1 MSTLAHSAR
10 GTAGKA
16 GNSAVVH
23 GLARGGFV
31 GYGILHLVVAWLAVQ
46 IAVGHSS
53 NETDQS
59 GAFQLLVRE
68 PFGRPL
74 VWIIVVGLAGM
85 ALWQLF
91 AATTG
96 YQTTGLGRRAASD
109 APSQTGRNERG
120 KRKVVERIGAAAR
133 AVIYAALAW
142 DAGKVAAG
150 SPTSSAGEQRQT
162 TAGVLAHT
170 PGRVLVALAGVAV
183 LAGGIGLMVYGA
195 KRAFV
200 KRLHTERMRPGTRKA
215 ATALGVAGYD
225 AKGAA
230 YGIAGGLL
238 FVAAVHRDPK
248 KSGGLDEALHTLAG
262 KPYGQVLLIVIAVGF
277 VAFGA
282 YCFFQSRYRDL

>member
-1 MSTLAHSAR
+1 MSSLAHSAR

-16 GNSAVVH
+16 GNSTIVH

-85 ALWQLF
+85 ALWQLL
-91 AATTG
+91 AVATG
-96 YQTTGLGRRAASD
+96 YQ
-109 APSQTGRNERG
+109 NERG

-150 SPTSSAGEQRQT
+150 NPTSSAGEQRQT

-170 PGRVLVALAGVAV
+170 SGRVLVALAGVAV

-215 ATALGVAGYD
+215 ATALGVAGYV

-248 KSGGLDEALHTLAG
+248 KGGGLDEALHTLAG